1 MVVEQAKRVLVV
13 DDDAE
18 VRGLLSSAF
27 REQGLVV
34 DLASGGREA
43 IDLITATPYAVIV
56 VDLIMPDV
64 DGFAVLDH
72 LGSRDGSPVVIVV
85 SGAEDQIVGRL
96 DPRIVHGVIRKP
108 FDTAELSNI
117 VVACAEIRG
126 RSAFE
131 TMAIAAMFAGP
142 PLMAWLTRLQ

>member
-1 MVVEQAKRVLVV
+1 MVTQPRHVLVV

-27 REQGLVV
+27 RQEGLNV
-34 DLASGGREA
+34 DLAGDGREA
-43 IDLITATPYAVIV
+43 IDLLSASQYAVLV
-56 VDLIMPDV
+56 LDLVMPDV

-72 LGSRDGSPVVIVV
+72 LRTREGAAPVVIVI
-85 SGAEDQIVGRL
+85 SGAEEQIVGRL
-96 DPRIVHGVIRKP
+96 DPRLVHGIVRKP
-108 FDTAELSNI
+108 FDTVELVSI

-131 TMAIAAMFAGP
+131 TMAIAAIVAGS
-142 PLMAWLTRLQ
+142 PLMAWLSRLP